1 MTNAEL
7 IKLARQITDL
17 HAAQTLVREVGITIV
32 DQGRRDSV
40 MQSMHRIGDDLVT
53 MCSDMRRLCQEPYG
67 DTSAA
72 TKAVASELNYYGHT
86 FFSGRTAKSRCLGCG
101 ETWSVIVSRMDPCP
115 ESETSA

>member
-32 DQGRRDSV
+32 DQGRHDSV

-53 MCSDMRRLCQEPYG
+53 LCYDMRRLCREPYG
-67 DTSAA
+67 NTHLPAPLTPDEIFELVPDSA
-72 TKAVASELNYYGHT
+72 KKGH
-86 FFSGRTAKSRCLGCG
+86 
-101 ETWSVIVSRMDPCP
+101 E
-115 ESETSA
+115 